1 MFLRSY
7 HVEYEQFFHPA
18 LLGYRAE
25 CRGNISI
32 ARDISAILASIRR
45 PRKYP
50 GLYSASLQK
59 YCASVEKIIR
69 DALCRWQFSFRD
81 GDGLPSS
88 SSSSPPPSL
97 SSFFCKGIFI
107 AARRVPPETYSRIDE
122 NRVEIT
128 YS

>member
-69 DALCRWQFSFRD
+69 FFNYGMPYVD
-81 GDGLPSS
+81 GNFHSGTAMVFPPPPPPLPLPSPLFS
-88 SSSSPPPSL
+88 
-97 SSFFCKGIFI
+97 
-107 AARRVPPETYSRIDE
+107 AREFLLRLDVCLPRRTLELMRIE
-122 NRVEIT
+122 
-128 YS
+128 